1 MSASARTA
9 RVTATLLGATCLSAT
24 LAAPALAG
32 PPVVETVD
40 RTFVNGFL
48 SEQCGVEVTQHLWG
62 SYSSVA
68 KDGRTI
74 TNYRFRSTL
83 TAGDEVVD
91 SRAFG
96 PTIEVQQADGS
107 MIVTQLGVT
116 MRNLPGSGT
125 AGPFAGR
132 SVVRLVL
139 DADGEVVEEAPLAD
153 AGLRQDLTELCAA
166 LTAGSEA

>member
-1 MSASARTA
+1 MSAPARTA
-9 RVTATLLGATCLSAT
+9 RTGATLLGAACLATT
-24 LAAPALAG
+24 LAAPALAA
-32 PPVVETVD
+32 PPSVATVD

-62 SYSSVA
+62 SYSSVSR
-68 KDGRTI
+68 DGRTI

-83 TAGDEVVD
+83 SAGDNTVD

-96 PTIEVQQADGS
+96 PTIEQQEPDGTLT
-107 MIVTQLGVT
+107 VTTLGVT

-132 SVVRLVL
+132 SVTVIVT
-139 DADGEVVEEAPLAD
+139 DAAGEPVSETTVAD
-153 AGLRQDLTELCAA
+153 SGYRQDLAELCSA
-166 LTAGSEA
+166 LTA

>member
-1 MSASARTA
+1 MSAPARAAHTA
-9 RVTATLLGATCLSAT
+9 ATLLAATCLSTALAT
-24 LAAPALAG
+24 PALAG
-32 PPVVETVD
+32 PPTVESVD

-62 SYSSVA
+62 SYSSVTR
-68 KDGRTI
+68 DGRTI

-83 TAGDEVVD
+83 TVGDNTVD

-96 PTIEVQQADGS
+96 PTIEQQESDGTLT
-107 MIVTQLGVT
+107 VTMLGVT

-132 SVVRLVL
+132 TVTVVVT
-139 DADGEVVEEAPLAD
+139 DADGEPVSETTVAD
-153 AGLRQDLTELCAA
+153 SGYRQDLAELCSA
-166 LTAGSEA
+166 LTA